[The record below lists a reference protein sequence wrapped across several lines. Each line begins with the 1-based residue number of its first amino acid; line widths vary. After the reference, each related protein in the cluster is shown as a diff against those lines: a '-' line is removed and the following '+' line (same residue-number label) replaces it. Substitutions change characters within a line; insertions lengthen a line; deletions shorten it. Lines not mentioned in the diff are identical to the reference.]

1 MEDLLDLSEPEL
13 INVKGLGEKSLDEL
27 YKAMQKYKKIRLERQ
42 VVIDTRNSFL
52 EEIQVLQ
59 ERKRRLE
66 QECQELDFEI
76 AQAKIRYEKFEET
89 ELTKKRT
96 YKL

>member
-42 VVIDTRNSFL
+42 VFR
-52 EEIQVLQ
+52 
-59 ERKRRLE
+59 
-66 QECQELDFEI
+66 
-76 AQAKIRYEKFEET
+76 
-89 ELTKKRT
+89 
-96 YKL
+96 